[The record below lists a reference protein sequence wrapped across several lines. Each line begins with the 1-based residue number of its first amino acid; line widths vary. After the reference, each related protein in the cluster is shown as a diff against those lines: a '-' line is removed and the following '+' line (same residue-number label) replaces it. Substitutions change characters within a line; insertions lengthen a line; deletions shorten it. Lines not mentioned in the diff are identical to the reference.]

1 MVKHNNEIPHAHF
14 KKDWQRNVITWFNQ
28 PGRKLRRRNN
38 RAAKAKAVAPRPLQL
53 LRPVVR
59 CPTNKYNAK
68 VRQGRG
74 FTLDELKA
82 AGVSRH
88 EALSIGISIDYRR
101 RNLSEGAF
109 QDNVE
114 RLKLY
119 KSKLVVFPR
128 NPTSK
133 RVRKGD
139 ATKAEMAAAT
149 QNLTKAV
156 LPVKKS
162 LGRIKPR
169 MITPQE
175 KDAVVT
181 EVLRKALTD
190 GKLWGQR
197 LVRQKA
203 KEEAKKQAAL
213 KKKK

>member
-1 MVKHNNEIPHAHF
+1 MHLSFVC
-14 KKDWQRNVITWFNQ
+14 
-28 PGRKLRRRNN
+28 
-38 RAAKAKAVAPRPLQL
+38 L
-53 LRPVVR
+53 L
-59 CPTNKYNAK
+59 Y
-68 VRQGRG
+68 
-74 FTLDELKA
+74 
-82 AGVSRH
+82 S
-88 EALSIGISIDYRR
+88 S
-101 RNLSEGAF
+101 GAF

-119 KSKLVVFPR
+119 MSKLVVFPR
-128 NPTSK
+128 NPSSK

-156 LPVKKS
+156 LPVKKT

-197 LVRQKA
+197 MVRQKA
-203 KEEAKKQAAL
+203 KEEKKKQDAL

>member
-14 KKDWQRNVITWFNQ
+14 KKDWKRNVITWFNQ

-119 KSKLVVFPR
+119 MSKLVLFPR

-133 RVRKGD
+133 RAKKGD
-139 ATKAEMAAAT
+139 ATKAELAAAT
-149 QNLTKAV
+149 QNMSKAV
-156 LPVKKS
+156 LPINKS
-162 LGRIKPR
+162 MPRLQAR

-175 KDAVVT
+175 KNTVVT

-197 LVRQKA
+197 MVRQKA
-203 KEEAKKQAAL
+203 KEDAKKQAAL